1 MALMLAKM
9 AAPSLAESLAAALV
23 MTDVAV
29 VLSMKTNRLH
39 DPASDGGPVA
49 AGVPV
54 SPDVPC

>member
-54 SPDVPC
+54 